1 MDRPYLLNAEA
12 PLLFD
17 FNDPDSQYVMFNR
30 ELEGAFC

>member
-1 MDRPYLLNAEA
+1 MDRPHLLNAEA

-17 FNDPDSQYVMFNR
+17 FNDPDSKYVMFKR